1 MKIPT
6 KRQILEQ
13 INTRTLQ
20 EKIAYLKFIKES
32 IIKQDLLRD
41 SLYKNRV
48 EWIDNKLNIL
58 SNTKTI
64 VEKEYGLNRF
74 MD

>member
-13 INTRTLQ
+13 ITTRTLQ

-58 SNTKTI
+58 SSTKTI